1 MPKRFASLLG
11 LLILLAP
18 AMLGANHT
26 EGEDY
31 LPFLFAV
38 FAVTWLAFFV
48 YAFFMSRKQADLKRE
63 IDALKQSLE
72 DNEGK

>member
-1 MPKRFASLLG
+1 MSKRLTLLVG
-11 LLILLAP
+11 LVILLVP

-26 EGEDY
+26 EGEEF

-38 FAVTWLAFFV
+38 FAVTWMAFFI

-63 IDALKQSLE
+63 IDALRQSLE
-72 DNEGK
+72 DGEAR